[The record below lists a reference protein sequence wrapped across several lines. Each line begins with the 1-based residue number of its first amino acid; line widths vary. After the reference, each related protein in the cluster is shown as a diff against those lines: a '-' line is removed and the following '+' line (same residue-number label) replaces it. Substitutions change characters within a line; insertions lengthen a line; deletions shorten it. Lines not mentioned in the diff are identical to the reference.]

1 MLAAAGILREQKLTV
16 GSEPHLRVV
25 RGEQAVRVER
35 LEKVV
40 AELGLRVE
48 VRWLL
53 AFWDGLPASVALEL
67 EEVTTQAQLLLDF
80 TVPLALPAVE
90 AAVRATDAVAARLL
104 DSVGQCQ

>member
-1 MLAAAGILREQKLTV
+1 MLAAAGILTEQKLTV
-16 GSEPHLRVV
+16 GREPHLRVV

-40 AELGLRVE
+40 AQLDLRIE
-48 VRWLL
+48 VRCLL
-53 AFWDGLPASVALEL
+53 ALWNCRPASVAVEL
-67 EEVTTQAQLLLDF
+67 EELTTQARLLLDF

-104 DSVGQCQ
+104 DCVD

>member
-1 MLAAAGILREQKLTV
+1 MGRE
-16 GSEPHLRVV
+16 PYLRVV

-40 AELGLRVE
+40 PQLDLGIE
-48 VRWLL
+48 VRCLL
-53 AFWDGLPASVALEL
+53 AFWDGRPASVALEL

-104 DSVGQCQ
+104 DSVD